1 MATIQESIAEL
12 AAVQASEQPTAIRR
26 AVAALFADQ
35 RESLEQAFG
44 LDRPDQATSNKVWLM
59 TIWAFASVM
68 LLAVLVMGI
77 SLFVPVTSVGTKP
90 ETILTVFTT
99 VTGFLAGLFVPS
111 PVAKKAGG

>member
-44 LDRPDQATSNKVWLM
+44 LDRPDQATSNKVWLS
-59 TIWAFASVM
+59 TICSFASLV
-68 LLAVLVMGI
+68 LLAILVMGI
-77 SLFVPVTSVGTKP
+77 SLFVPIAMGGTKP
-90 ETILTVFTT
+90 EIILTVFTT
-99 VTGFLAGLFVPS
+99 VTAFLAGLFVPS
-111 PVAKKAGG
+111 PVAKRAGG